1 MTDLEFILLLAV
13 VGIVC
18 RLLVW
23 DDNEVDRWERRK

>member
-1 MTDLEFILLLAV
+1 MSDLEFVLLLCV